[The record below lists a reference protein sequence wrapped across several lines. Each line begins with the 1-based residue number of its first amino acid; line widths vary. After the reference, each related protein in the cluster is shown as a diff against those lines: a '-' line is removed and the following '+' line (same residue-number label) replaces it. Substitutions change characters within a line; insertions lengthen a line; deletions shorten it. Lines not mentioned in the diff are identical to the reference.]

1 MAINTLKF
9 DEDAFKSAGAWRKWF
24 LSVSGMPKNNVTCL
38 QCYGLK
44 SIDLVS
50 CVILYWSCHFLRLV
64 FYWLCRSFRPELVS
78 PRGPRC
84 SRSDACVHT
93 FVRCYWLLVCYWCYH
108 CLHWNHL
115 GVKRINAGKSQPP
128 LHAVVPES
136 DTGRYFG
143 IDPSVPMGSA
153 NGQESY
159 SRSEQQIKQ
168 CLCNAYVL
176 LCCLSIW
183 SFETLYCDV
192 FNTVSHEAINLHT
205 STHYSFVTF
214 CDIASHVCYIV
225 LILFDIWCHLWRY
238 LAKVRDWGR
247 AALRRRNIGQVGTL
261 TKSDRNHWKIQWHGM
276 EEFNASSNICNLFVF
291 KTKKT

>member
-1 MAINTLKF
+1 MKMRSNP
-9 DEDAFKSAGAWRKWF
+9 WKWF

-50 CVILYWSCHFLRLV
+50 CVILYWSCHFLRSV

-115 GVKRINAGKSQPP
+115 GVKRTNTAKSQPP

-143 IDPSVPMGSA
+143 IDPSAPTGSA

-159 SRSEQQIKQ
+159 SRCEQQIKQ
-168 CLCNAYVL
+168 CLMLSQHLVIWNLVL
-176 LCCLSIW
+176 WCIQHRVTRGHKSTYQY
-183 SFETLYCDV
+183 TL
-192 FNTVSHEAINLHT
+192 F
-205 STHYSFVTF
+205 F
-214 CDIASHVCYIV
+214 CDILWHCISCLLYCSYFVRYIY
-225 LILFDIWCHLWRY
+225 IY
-238 LAKVRDWGR
+238 LVSSLEVPCKGKG
-247 AALRRRNIGQVGTL
+247 LR
-261 TKSDRNHWKIQWHGM
+261 
-276 EEFNASSNICNLFVF
+276 ASSAEKAQHRPSRHTDEIRQKPQEN
-291 KTKKT
+291 